1 MFWSRIGHPVISSF
15 ESAFKNGKLSS
26 SQCKAVIILIH
37 IGNELAR
44 SDLKNWRPIS
54 LTNSDYK
61 LLAKCL
67 AIRLRSVI
75 GEIISEDQVGYIKCR
90 VSRVSAFL
98 LRLIDVVTEQ
108 LNVQQKAGLLV
119 TVDYSQAFDRIS
131 NDYMLRVFENKRKK
145 VLVQTF
151 YNGSVY

>member
-15 ESAFKNGKLSS
+15 ESTFKNGKLSS

-37 IGNELAR
+37 KGNKLAR
-44 SDLKNWRPIS
+44 RDLKNWRPIL
-54 LTNSDYK
+54 LTNSDYR
-61 LLAKCL
+61 LIAKCL
-67 AIRLRSVI
+67 ALRLSSVI

-90 VSRVSAFL
+90 RVSAL

-119 TVDYSQAFDRIS
+119 TVDYSQAFDIIS